1 MRCHPFLYFLV
12 VAIFF
17 AGCSDP
23 TGSKRTA
30 DVTETEVPADEEEE
44 TDSETDWDIHWAE
57 RDWVYEVFDTT
68 HLDSWQRINHFPGMT
83 NVARKARLALN
94 LEKMR
99 RAFPRD
105 YGFYPRTWVLPA
117 DLADFRTQFNGRGRS
132 TNGGVFLI
140 KVSYAH
146 SLSSQ
151 HCSLH
156 CSKRSYLLS
165 GGTLKQLF
173 INQSRRLRR
182 KTSGLRITSSR
193 EFVGQ
198 PLHKARPSV
207 TFISVVPRFA
217 AGLAAG
223 GHGRDDR
230 SRPGGFVLPENRAG
244 HRGKSVRR
252 LDLSGTGQ

>member
-1 MRCHPFLYFLV
+1 MISQSVSQSVPQNNRKNMSSIGLPSGHPFLTGGVKAGV
-12 VAIFF
+12 VPVGRKGDSIRWSDGH
-17 AGCSDP
+17 AGTHAAVRRRRAP
-23 TGSKRTA
+23 PGSVVTFSMADCKYDVVKRAAKLRGWEVVDDAEERQQQRKRSGGGGGGRNGSANRTA
-30 DVTETEVPADEEEE
+30 CH
-44 TDSETDWDIHWAE
+44 IHWVDTAHIEE
-57 RDWVYEVFDTT
+57 RMAAMQP
-68 HLDSWQRINHFPGMT
+68 WQRINHFPGMT

-156 CSKRSYLLS
+156 CSKRSCLLS
-165 GGTLKQLF
+165 GGG
-173 INQSRRLRR
+173 
-182 KTSGLRITSSR
+182 GLLNN
-193 EFVGQ
+193 F
-198 PLHKARPSV
+198 L
-207 TFISVVPRFA
+207 
-217 AGLAAG
+217 
-223 GHGRDDR
+223 
-230 SRPGGFVLPENRAG
+230 
-244 HRGKSVRR
+244 
-252 LDLSGTGQ
+252 